1 MHQTVI
7 MFLKMKADNIHLVT
21 DMAQIRSLIEEPF
34 MKKYKKTLTSTYLFE
49 SLEMLT
55 KKIL

>member
-1 MHQTVI
+1 